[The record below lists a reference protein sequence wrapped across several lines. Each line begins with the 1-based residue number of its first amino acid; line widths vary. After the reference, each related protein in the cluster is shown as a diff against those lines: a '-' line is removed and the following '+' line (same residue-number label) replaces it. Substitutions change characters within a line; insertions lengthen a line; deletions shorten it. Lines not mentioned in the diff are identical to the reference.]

1 MNYSNLLKNLSKI
14 ARPFINNKFVAPS
27 SSHISKT
34 LINPA
39 TEESLIQVVEGIP
52 NDVDLAV
59 QAATDALHSW
69 SSSNGSD
76 RRNLLLKIADGID
89 QNLENLA
96 LTESL
101 NVGKPIKDA
110 KLDVSESAEC
120 FRFFAGYADK
130 LAGHNFCVND
140 KYKTYTIREPV
151 GVCGLITSFNYPLS
165 LASWKLAPSL
175 ACGNTVILKPAPQTP
190 LTTLLLAEIISSKTE
205 LPPGVLN
212 VIPGDE
218 KVGKCITE
226 HEGIDKCSF
235 TGSEQVGRKIL
246 SAASSSNLKRITL
259 ELGGKNAMIVFSD
272 VDVDKVVDDVYWASF
287 LNSGQNCCAGS
298 RLFLEKSIHKVF
310 IDKLRKRIEQ
320 TKIGNPLNETVDFG
334 PLIDNIQFQ
343 RVQKVLKDA
352 ISGLKDGKL
361 LIGGNRVGDV
371 GYFIEPTVFYN
382 IEDSE
387 LISQEEIFGPILTI
401 LKPFDTIEEVIHRA
415 NNTKFGLSVGIWT
428 NNYLKAEK
436 AIKEIKVGTAWVNCY
451 NLSPNYLPFG
461 GRKSS
466 GFGKDLGEESINEFS
481 FIKSV
486 TFAL

>member
-27 SSHISKT
+27 SHISKT

-39 TEESLIQVVEGIP
+39 TEESLIQVVEGMP

-190 LTTLLLAEIISSKTE
+190 LTALLLAEIISSKTE

-451 NLSPNYLPFG
+451 NLSPSYLPFG